1 MLKQALRR
9 AQRFFTESIPEA
21 AETVI
26 DSFKAIFAEM
36 SNDSPAQHEAAA
48 AIASI
53 DTPTEEQTA
62 AAAAVQTVESPE
74 AAEVSTVIPI
84 ALIVAPPCAQTGID
98 IVKVLKDSSDA
109 QTSPAFEPKD
119 IKDSV
124 SDALALDEVI
134 IPTRLHSLKHL
145 RESIELSTATIE
157 TDVAE
162 DALSKCETDSTY
174 SAVSEIFDDYTLD
187 IKLAYAIEP
196 IIFTDKDEQ
205 NASVVASIVDLYV
218 EPVEQPAPELAAAH
232 DIQPAAELET
242 DQLQI
247 EAWAT
252 LGLNVTRDGAVDAY
266 SDSDSTAAPS
276 PTSTGSSCGSD
287 DTIDFID
294 QCRIKFQILKAKVFK
309 PRKARPALANP
320 KSPAALAIA
329 NNLLDLFTASF
340 EQGAAFANFVAVLE
354 STEELGRTPK
364 ECLDARARPALAL
377 LKTLGGVRDWLA
389 STSGY
394 VRRLKVVHDAMAGI
408 TGAAY
413 AFLATVEQYQ
423 SELRGFAR
431 QMNGATGQACERMAG
446 ALEGVKTGLR
456 TLVRGLVVV
465 AKQIQMACR
474 MRALSY
480 PRKSLRFEHLA
491 ALCDGV
497 ADLSC
502 IVEGGNLEAEQELL
516 SLEGNIFD
524 AYDFA
529 PRALIAELEA
539 LDRK

>member
-1 MLKQALRR
+1 MFKQALRR

-36 SNDSPAQHEAAA
+36 SNDSPTQHETAA

-53 DTPTEEQTA
+53 DTPTEEQA
-62 AAAAVQTVESPE
+62 AVVAAVQTIELPK
-74 AAEVSTVIPI
+74 AAEVSAIIPI
-84 ALIVAPPCAQTGID
+84 ASIVAQPCTQTGID
-98 IVKVLKDSSDA
+98 IAKILKDNSNT

-124 SDALALDEVI
+124 SDALALDEV
-134 IPTRLHSLKHL
+134 
-145 RESIELSTATIE
+145 
-157 TDVAE
+157 
-162 DALSKCETDSTY
+162 DAD
-174 SAVSEIFDDYTLD
+174 
-187 IKLAYAIEP
+187 
-196 IIFTDKDEQ
+196 
-205 NASVVASIVDLYV
+205 
-218 EPVEQPAPELAAAH
+218 
-232 DIQPAAELET
+232 
-242 DQLQI
+242 
-247 EAWAT
+247 
-252 LGLNVTRDGAVDAY
+252 

-276 PTSTGSSCGSD
+276 PTSTASSCGSD
-287 DTIDFID
+287 DTVNIID

-340 EQGAAFANFVAVLE
+340 EQGAAFANFVAVLD

-364 ECLDARARPALAL
+364 ECLDARARQALAL

-394 VRRLKVVHDAMAGI
+394 VRRLKVVHDTMAGI

-431 QMNGATGQACERMAG
+431 QMNGATGQACERMAD

-474 MRALSY
+474 TRALSY
-480 PRKSLRFEHLA
+480 PRKGLRFEHLA